1 MVAPGYSASTAA
13 STWVFVSPV
22 SSCSSERCGCDGS
35 TVDPLVE
42 LPAVVS
48 PAALALS
55 VPARIPPATTPA
67 ATSPAPPAHRCQRF
81 LLLIDR
87 FLSFAASSR
96 TVAED
101 GADRGW
107 VTEQRT
113 LCRPCDSGAQIPADP
128 DRQDHPCG

>member
-13 STWVFVSPV
+13 STWVLVSPV
-22 SSCSSERCGCDGS
+22 SSCSSERCGWDGS

-48 PAALALS
+48 SAAFALS

-67 ATSPAPPAHRCQRF
+67 ATSPAPPVHRCQVF
-81 LLLIDR
+81 MLLIDR
-87 FLSFAASSR
+87 FLSIPASSR

-101 GADRGW
+101 GADRHW
-107 VTEQRT
+107 VAGQRD
-113 LCRPCDSGAQIPADP
+113 LCRPCDSRSRSSQTSSAEG
-128 DRQDHPCG
+128 